1 MKKNL
6 LLNLIFVAICLH
18 VSNVLSAQ
26 GTPELL
32 YYKFDST
39 GTSIRNLATSPPKG
53 TSSATIYGGITQGSA
68 AGTCGGTALLGTG
81 TISTTDY
88 VDTKWKDSLIG
99 VSWTVSFWTR
109 NLDSSTALY
118 YIFSDPTA
126 GNFRCFMGGASGAGN
141 IFLRGPFNDVLL
153 TGGSG
158 KLPRVSTFVYDA
170 SAGYIYAY
178 LNGKLINSVAQS
190 SISINSTG
198 SFILSA
204 LGGSATYG
212 GLNPNGIMDEF
223 RFYNRALS
231 ASEVA
236 RLLYYGKTSANINQV
251 VCGSSSF
258 KSPSGKYT
266 WTTPG
271 TYRDTIL
278 NKGYCDSF
286 ITFNL
291 SFSNNSSS
299 SISPSACDYYISPSK
314 KLLWTKSGVYTDII
328 KNKGGCDST
337 ITVNLTIKNSTTSL
351 IKPNACGSYASPSGK
366 YTWTK
371 TGKYYDTIPNKKGC
385 DSTITI
391 DLKVGYANAATINV
405 KACDRYKSP
414 SGKNTWTNSGT
425 YTDIIPNAA
434 GCDSVLTIKLTIGK
448 STSNT
453 INVIACDKYKSPGG
467 KTGWVVSGTYMD
479 TIPNKTGCDSLITV
493 NLTLNKSTFSQIS
506 PRTCGSYTS
515 PSGKYTYPFSISFFD
530 TIPNSAG
537 CDSVILVDLIVNK
550 ITSATVSNTV
560 CKRFISPSKKH
571 IWTISGKYYD
581 TIPNRKGCDSLITIN
596 LTINNATVA
605 VSQKGAKLSAL
616 ADGAFYQWLNCNTS
630 YSKITGATNQVY
642 TATAL
647 GRYAVEVTE
656 GTCTD
661 TSICMNV
668 TDLRV
673 DTYSLYNSLS
683 VFPNPAT
690 GQYTVS
696 SVQPLNNASIK
707 VINAMGETILLKNNV
722 FGSSVFIDIS
732 GHANGIYFIEISEK
746 ENSGRLKLIKY

>member
-1 MKKNL
+1 MEKNL
-6 LLNLIFVAICLH
+6 LIKSVLLILFVNFSTI
-18 VSNVLSAQ
+18 SFGQ
-26 GTPELL
+26 GTPEIL
-32 YYKFDST
+32 YYKFNDKGS
-39 GTSIRNLATSPPKG
+39 SVRNLASSPPSG
-53 TSSATIYGGITQGSA
+53 TTKATINGSLSQGSS
-68 AGTCGGTALLGTG
+68 GTCGGTALVGTG
-81 TISTTDY
+81 NLSTTDY
-88 VDTKWKDSLIG
+88 VDTKWATSTSG
-99 VSWTVSFWTR
+99 SWTISFWT
-109 NLDSSTALY
+109 NGLDSSTTLY
-118 YIFSDPTA
+118 YLFSDLSA
-126 GNFRCFMGGASGAGN
+126 NAFRCFSGGVAGAGN
-141 IFLRGPFNDVLL
+141 LLLRMTGMTDVLL
-153 TGGSG
+153 TGGAS
-158 KLPRVSTFVYDA
+158 KKPAVSTFVYDA
-170 SAGYIYAY
+170 TAGYIYAY
-178 LNGKLINSVAQS
+178 LNGTLINSVAQS
-190 SISINSTG
+190 SIGISSSGTLMLSGYNS
-198 SFILSA
+198 LSG
-204 LGGSATYG
+204 LNSG
-212 GLNPNGIMDEF
+212 GLMDEF
-223 RFYNRALS
+223 RFYSKALT
-231 ASEVA
+231 AAQVA
-236 RLLYYGKTSANINQV
+236 RFTYNGNSTGTITQTATCSYTG
-251 VCGSSSF
+251 
-258 KSPSGKYT
+258 PSGLHT
-266 WTTPG
+266 WNRSG
-271 TYRDTIL
+271 TYKDTIA
-278 NKGYCDSF
+278 NYNYCDSV
-286 ITFNL
+286 ITVNL
-291 SFSNNSSS
+291 TITGNT
-299 SISPSACDYYISPSK
+299 SATLTPTSCDFYVSPSK
-314 KLLWTKSGVYTDII
+314 KFVWTKTGTYSDAI
-328 KNKGGCDST
+328 KNKAGCDS
-337 ITVNLTIKNSTTSL
+337 ILTVNLTIKNGTTSL
-351 IKPNACGSYASPSGK
+351 LKPVVCNSYTSPSGK

-385 DSTITI
+385 DSAITI

-453 INVIACDKYKSPGG
+453 INVKACDKYKSPSG
-467 KTGWVVSGTYMD
+467 KTGWVVTGTYMD

-560 CKRFISPSKKH
+560 CKRFVSPSKKH

-668 TDLRV
+668 TDLKV
-673 DTYSLYNSLS
+673 DTYSLNNSLS
-683 VFPNPAT
+683 VSPNPAT

-696 SVQPLNNASIK
+696 SIQPLNNATIK

-722 FGSSVFIDIS
+722 FGSSLFIDIS